1 MSFSFKK
8 GDKVALVGHN
18 GAGKSTIFEQRENGK
33 ERTNMFRK
41 RKMTMIIRNEYDGFM
56 RRKEIRTYR
65 SCLGMLKHLRKQVLK
80 TDPWARIMQL
90 RGHAIKLHDPW
101 ARIMQL
107 DGVPTLVIHQT
118 EAPGVVTVRL
128 VDSEIET

>member
-1 MSFSFKK
+1 
-8 GDKVALVGHN
+8 VALVGHN

-90 RGHAIKLHDPW
+90 
-101 ARIMQL
+101 